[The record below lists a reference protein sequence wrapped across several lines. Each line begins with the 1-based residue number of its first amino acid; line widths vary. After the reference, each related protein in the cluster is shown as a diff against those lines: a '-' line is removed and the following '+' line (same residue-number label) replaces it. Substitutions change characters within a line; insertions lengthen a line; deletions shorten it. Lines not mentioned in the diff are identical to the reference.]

1 MKHPERVED
10 YLGHIIEAIERAT
23 SYVRPLPDIDAFR
36 QNLLVQDGVVRNIE
50 IIGEAANHI
59 NRMAPAF
66 IAQHP
71 ELPWSN
77 MRNMRNIVIHSYFNV
92 DLTTVW
98 RTVQEDLPKLKQQ
111 IDRLLNQ
118 PQRDDVSADRKT
130 GKKEAL
136 AQTGADTEQSIEQGQ
151 ERANGSLR

>member
-10 YLGHIIEAIERAT
+10 YLGHIAQAIERAT
-23 SYVRPLPDIDAFR
+23 SYVQPLPDIDAFR
-36 QNLLVQDGVVRNIE
+36 QNPLVQDGVVRNIE

-59 NRMAPAF
+59 NRVAPEF

-71 ELPWSN
+71 ELPWPN
-77 MRNMRNIVIHSYFNV
+77 MRNMRNIVIHAYFNV

-111 IDRLLNQ
+111 IDQLLSQHPLTPPPAQQ
-118 PQRDDVSADRKT
+118 PEPDR
-130 GKKEAL
+130 
-136 AQTGADTEQSIEQGQ
+136 S
-151 ERANGSLR
+151 R